1 MSSAFRS
8 GAASPITNEVLYK
21 DLGLTFTAHP
31 ITKNVKVLK
40 NDEAV
45 KRAVKNLILTNKYER
60 PYNPLY
66 GGNITSYLFENFT
79 PGTQLEMERQIE
91 TAIEIYEPRAILL
104 DVNVRDSEV
113 DNNRIT
119 VTVFFRVANQTEPTE
134 LSFTVERTR

>member
-8 GAASPITNEVLYK
+8 GAASPITNEVVYK

-60 PYNPLY
+60 PFNSDFGCNLR
-66 GGNITSYLFENFT
+66 GYLFENIT
-79 PGTQLEMERQIE
+79 PPLMVAIKDRVA
-91 TAIEIYEPRAILL
+91 TAIEAYEPRVSVEDI
-104 DVNVRDSEV
+104 VVSE
-113 DNNRIT
+113 DGTNNGINIMVSFRIKGVQEPVT
-119 VTVFFRVANQTEPTE
+119 VTTFLQRV
-134 LSFTVERTR
+134 R